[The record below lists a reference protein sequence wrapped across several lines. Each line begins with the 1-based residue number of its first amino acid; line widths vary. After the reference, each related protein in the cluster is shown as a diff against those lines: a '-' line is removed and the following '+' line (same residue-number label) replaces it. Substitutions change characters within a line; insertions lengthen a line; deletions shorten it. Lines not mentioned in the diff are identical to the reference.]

1 MTSVP
6 AAPSR
11 PAPTDALTRWIAGFI
26 VVILL
31 DASQLL
37 AFYPGRTATLWAWTI
52 QPELTAMV
60 LGSVYTGGG
69 YFFARVLFG
78 ASWEEVAAG
87 FPAIALFVW
96 MATLATLLHLDRFAE
111 DSLPFAAWAALYV
124 VTPLL
129 VPYLYLRN
137 RKRFPMQQGPL
148 IPQGVRIGLAV
159 AGGVLVAVAVL
170 VFAAPDEAIG
180 EWPWMLTPLT
190 ARITAAVVGL
200 YGAVWVSV
208 AAHRTWTAARIPLQS
223 QVIGLAVFLLA
234 VGRDEGVV
242 DWGALGVVVVA
253 VAAAMLVVSAVLAWR
268 AA

>member
-6 AAPSR
+6 AAPSSPR
-11 PAPTDALTRWIAGFI
+11 PTDALTRWVAGFI

-37 AFYPGRTATLWAWTI
+37 AFYPDRTATLWAWTI

-60 LGSVYTGGG
+60 LGSVYTGGA

-78 ASWEEVAAG
+78 ASWEEAAAG

-96 MATLATLLHLDRFAE
+96 MATIATALHLDRFAE

-124 VTPLL
+124 VTPFL

-137 RKRFPMQQGPL
+137 RRRAAPATGPPL
-148 IPQGVRIGLAV
+148 PRGIRVALAGT
-159 AGGVLVAVAVL
+159 GGVVVALALL
-170 VFAAPDEAIG
+170 VFLVPDVAIG
-180 EWPWMLTPLT
+180 DWPWTLTPLT
-190 ARITAAVVGL
+190 ARITAAVVAL
-200 YGAVWVSV
+200 YGGVWLSV
-208 AAHRTWTAARIPLQS
+208 AAHGTWTAARIPLQS
-223 QVIGLAVFLLA
+223 QAIGLAVFLVSVA
-234 VGRDEGVV
+234 RDESVV
-242 DWGALGVVVVA
+242 DWGPPAVA
-253 VAAAMLVVSAVLAWR
+253 VVAAAAVMLAASAMLAWK

>member
-1 MTSVP
+1 MNSVP

-11 PAPTDALTRWIAGFI
+11 TRPTDTLTRWVAGFI

-37 AFYPGRTATLWAWTI
+37 AFYPDRTATLWAWTI
-52 QPELTAMV
+52 QPELSAMV
-60 LGSVYTGGG
+60 LGSVYTGGA

-78 ASWEEVAAG
+78 APWEEVAPG

-96 MATLATLLHLDRFAE
+96 MATLATALHLDRFAE

-137 RKRFPMQQGPL
+137 RRRAAPFDGPL
-148 IPQGVRIGLAV
+148 LPRGLRAGLAV
-159 AGGVLVAVAVL
+159 TGGAVVVLALV
-170 VFAAPDEAIG
+170 VFAAPDVAIG
-180 EWPWMLTPLT
+180 DWPWTLTPLT
-190 ARITAAVVGL
+190 ARITAAVLAL
-200 YGAVWVSV
+200 YGAVWLSV
-208 AAHRTWTAARIPLQS
+208 AAHGTRAGARIPMQS
-223 QVIGLAVFLLA
+223 EAIGLTVLLVAVA
-234 VGRDEGVV
+234 RDESVV
-242 DWGALGVVVVA
+242 DWGLLGVAFVA
-253 VAAAMLVVSAVLAWR
+253 VAAAMLAVSALLAWK

>member
-6 AAPSR
+6 AAPSSHR
-11 PAPTDALTRWIAGFI
+11 PTDALTRWVAGFI

-37 AFYPGRTATLWAWTI
+37 AFYPDRTATLWAWTI
-52 QPELTAMV
+52 QPELSAMV
-60 LGSVYTGGG
+60 LGSVYTGGA

-78 ASWEEVAAG
+78 ASWQEVAAG

-96 MATLATLLHLDRFAE
+96 MATLATALHLDRFAE

-137 RKRFPMQQGPL
+137 RRRAGVAGGAPL
-148 IPQGVRIGLAV
+148 PRGIRTGLAV
-159 AGGVLVAVAVL
+159 VGGLIVALALL
-170 VFAAPDEAIG
+170 VFAAPDAAIG
-180 EWPWMLTPLT
+180 DWPWTLTPLT
-190 ARITAAVVGL
+190 ARITAAVVAL
-200 YGAVWVSV
+200 YGAVWLAV
-208 AAHRTWTAARIPLQS
+208 AAHGTWTAARIPLQS
-223 QVIGLAVFLLA
+223 HVIGLAVFLVSVA
-234 VGRDEGVV
+234 RDESVV
-242 DWGALGVVVVA
+242 DWGPLALVVVA
-253 VAAAMLVVSAVLAWR
+253 VAAAMLAVSAVLAWK

>member
-6 AAPSR
+6 AAPSTH
-11 PAPTDALTRWIAGFI
+11 APTDALTRWVAGFI
-26 VVILL
+26 VLILL

-37 AFYPGRTATLWAWTI
+37 AFYPERTATLWAWTI

-60 LGSVYTGGG
+60 LGSVYTGGA

-96 MATLATLLHLDRFAE
+96 IATLATALHLDRFHQE
-111 DSLPFAAWAALYV
+111 SLPFVAWATLYV

-137 RKRFPMQQGPL
+137 RRRSPPPAGPEM
-148 IPQGVRIGLAV
+148 PRGLRTALAL
-159 AGGVLVAVAVL
+159 AGGVLVAVALLIFV
-170 VFAAPDEAIG
+170 APDEAIG
-180 EWPWMLTPLT
+180 DWPWTLTPLT
-190 ARITAAVVGL
+190 ARITAAVLGL

-223 QVIGLAVFLLA
+223 QTIGLAVFLIA
-234 VGRDEGVV
+234 VARDERVV
-242 DWGALGVVVVA
+242 DWGPLGVVVVG
-253 VAAAMLVVSAVLAWR
+253 VAAAMLAVSAVLAWK
-268 AA
+268 AS